1 MQQEVDDPGV
11 EELMRIGLMADTHD
25 RVPAVAELLRLMIAG
40 GVGMVLHAGDYCA
53 PFVLKPFEE
62 TQALA
67 GRRLRQQRRR
77 SSKGLLTRAQSAFG
91 TELFESPHSFEIGGQ
106 RLLLVH
112 DIGDVQQRSIESH
125 EIVIHGGTH
134 KQEMK
139 TRGDTLIVNPGEACG
154 WLYGTPSAA
163 ILDLDTKQVEFL
175 SLDPAEWR
183 R

>member
-1 MQQEVDDPGV
+1 V
-11 EELMRIGLMADTHD
+11 EELMRIGLMSDSHD

-40 GVGMVLHAGDYCA
+40 GCGMVLHAGDYCA
-53 PFVLKPFEE
+53 PFVLRPFED
-62 TQALA
+62 AKLSLA
-67 GRRLRQQRRR
+67 GVYGNNDGDKQ
-77 SSKGLLTRAQSAFG
+77 GLLTRAQSSFG
-91 TELFESPHSFEIGGQ
+91 TELFDSPHSFEIGGQ

-125 EIVIHGGTH
+125 SIVVHGGTH

-139 TRGDTLIVNPGEACG
+139 SRGDTLIVNPGEACG
-154 WLYGTPSAA
+154 WLYGTPSAG

-175 SLDPAEWR
+175 ILDPSEWR